1 MQLLNALLAA
11 NPSSPR
17 VTIYNEEVGSR
28 LDFSATT
35 LDNWAAKVANML
47 REELD
52 LEAGD
57 AIALALPVDWQ
68 TVVIALGALAAEVR
82 VEIIAS
88 HADAIA
94 ASDALAVFV
103 PPELQNTHTEATVVA
118 VTSDPFGRGVV
129 ECGGDLLPGVV
140 DFSPTTRAFGDV
152 FYEDGPTLTEIVT
165 ANGAA
170 QRVLGRGWNDWS
182 TFKTQLLAPLATGG
196 SVVTV
201 VGGVDDARLE
211 AIMAAENVELVL

>member
-17 VTIYNEEVGSR
+17 LTIYDETEGSR

-57 AIALALPVDWQ
+57 NITLALPVNWQ
-68 TVVIALGALAAEVR
+68 AVVIILGALAAEVE
-82 VEIIAS
+82 VEIIAP
-88 HADAIA
+88 HPDAIA
-94 ASDALAVFV
+94 ARDPLVVFV
-103 PPELQNTHTEATVVA
+103 PPELQSVDTEAIVVA

-129 ECGGDLLPGVV
+129 ECGGELLPGVV
-140 DFSPTTRAFGDV
+140 DFSPTTRAYGDV
-152 FYEDGPTLTEIVT
+152 FYEDGPALTDTV
-165 ANGAA
+165 AVSGAA
-170 QRVLGRGWNDWS
+170 QRVLGRGWDDWTS
-182 TFKTQLLAPLATGG
+182 FEAQLLAPLATGG

-201 VGGVDDARLE
+201 VGEVDEQRLE
-211 AIMAAENVELVL
+211 EIVAAENVELVL